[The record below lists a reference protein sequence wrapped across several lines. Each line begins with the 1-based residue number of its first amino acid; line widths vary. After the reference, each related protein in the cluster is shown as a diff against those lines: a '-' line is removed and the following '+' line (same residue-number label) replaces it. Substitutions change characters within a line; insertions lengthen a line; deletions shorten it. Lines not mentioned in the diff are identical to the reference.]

1 MKPFRVALLIA
12 GAALL
17 IACSKNKNIDPP
29 AELTDFQSSIQVQRA
44 WKSGVG
50 GGEPKLRL
58 GLGVAVE
65 GERAFAAN
73 HEGEVA
79 AFSTTNG
86 KRLWRVTAKGAK
98 QSGPWWKP
106 WGKQVPLP
114 FAGGPGAGGG
124 LVVVGSTYGD
134 VVAFDA
140 ATGEQR
146 WKTRVNSEILAA
158 PAVDEDLVVVRS
170 VDGRVVG
177 LSATDGSQRWSAEQQ
192 VPRLSLRGTAI
203 PVIAGDVVVCGFD
216 NGRVLGLN
224 RRDGTTLWEVTVSP
238 PAGRT
243 ELQRLNDIDSAVR
256 VAGDDLYVVS
266 FQGRIARLGRETGQ
280 VSWTRELSSYRGLA
294 VDEDAV
300 YISTSD
306 GEVVK
311 IGRRTG
317 VEMWRQKVLAH
328 RRLSAPVVLG
338 THVVV
343 ADYEGYLHFLDVE
356 KGELSARIGS
366 GGEKVSNSPVVVG
379 DEVVVINDEGSLAAF
394 RIRAPKG

>member
-1 MKPFRVALLIA
+1 MKPIRVALLIA

-29 AELTDFQSSIQVQRA
+29 AELTDFKSSIQVQRA
-44 WKSGVG
+44 WSAGVG

-58 GLGVAVE
+58 GLGIAVD
-65 GERAFAAN
+65 GDRAFAAS
-73 HEGEVA
+73 HDGDVA
-79 AFSTTNG
+79 AFSITNG
-86 KRLWRVTAKGAK
+86 KRLWRVTATGPKLG
-98 QSGPWWKP
+98 GPWYKP
-106 WGKQVPLP
+106 WGKKAALP

-124 LVVVGSTYGD
+124 LVVVGSTFGD
-134 VVAFDA
+134 IVAFDA
-140 ATGEQR
+140 ATGAER
-146 WKTRVNSEILAA
+146 WRTRVNSEVLSA

-177 LSATDGSQRWSAEQQ
+177 LSAADGSQRWSAEQQ
-192 VPRLSLRGTAI
+192 VPRLSLRGAAT
-203 PVIAGDVVVCGFD
+203 PVIAGDIVVCGFD
-216 NGRVLGLN
+216 NGRMLGLN
-224 RRDGTTLWEVTVSP
+224 RRDGSTLWEVTVSP
-238 PAGRT
+238 PSGRT

-266 FQGRIARLGRETGQ
+266 FQGRIARVGRETGQ
-280 VSWTRELSSYRGLA
+280 VSWTREMSSYRGLA

-300 YISTSD
+300 YVATSA

-317 VEMWRQKVLAH
+317 VEMWRQKVLSH

-343 ADYEGYLHFLDVE
+343 ADLDGYLHFLDAE
-356 KGELSARIGS
+356 KGELAARIGS
-366 GGEKVSNSPVVVG
+366 GGDKVSNPPVVVG
-379 DEVVVINDEGSLAAF
+379 DEVVVINDEGSLSAF